1 MIRITRVT
9 SNIFFSHAKDYF
21 SENFSQ
27 EKWRGKQNSSTRFT
41 ETRGEQWLS
50 MNYNGSIQN
59 AKENSHCFILS
70 AENLLAH
77 CIPVTGSRMGE
88 LRPLYARQKG
98 GNSMPIAILYS
109 KFSSTNLQN
118 VMTVTLVSGYTGWE
132 LFKWKTR
139 KYISVIFDFSLVEG
153 VVIWLEVF

>member
-9 SNIFFSHAKDYF
+9 SNIFFSHTKDYF

-27 EKWRGKQNSSTRFT
+27 EKWRGKQNSSMRFT

-118 VMTVTLVSGYTGWE
+118 VMTASVRIYRVGYLNGKRVNISP
-132 LFKWKTR
+132 LFL
-139 KYISVIFDFSLVEG
+139 IFPSSKGL
-153 VVIWLEVF
+153 

>member
-1 MIRITRVT
+1 
-9 SNIFFSHAKDYF
+9 
-21 SENFSQ
+21 
-27 EKWRGKQNSSTRFT
+27 
-41 ETRGEQWLS
+41 
-50 MNYNGSIQN
+50 MNCNGSIQN

-118 VMTVTLVSGYTGWE
+118 VMTASVRIYRVGYLNGKRVNISP
-132 LFKWKTR
+132 LFL
-139 KYISVIFDFSLVEG
+139 IFPSSKGL
-153 VVIWLEVF
+153 

>member
-1 MIRITRVT
+1 MARETK
-9 SNIFFSHAKDYF
+9 FFDAIHRDS
-21 SENFSQ
+21 
-27 EKWRGKQNSSTRFT
+27 WRAT
-41 ETRGEQWLS
+41 LS
-50 MNYNGSIQN
+50 MNCNGSIQN

-118 VMTVTLVSGYTGWE
+118 VMTATLVSGYTGWKLYKRVNISP
-132 LFKWKTR
+132 LFL
-139 KYISVIFDFSLVEG
+139 IFPSSKGL
-153 VVIWLEVF
+153 

>member
-1 MIRITRVT
+1 MLRIYILFSRERLFFRK
-9 SNIFFSHAKDYF
+9 FFSGKMARETKFFDAIHRD
-21 SENFSQ
+21 S
-27 EKWRGKQNSSTRFT
+27 WRAT
-41 ETRGEQWLS
+41 LS
-50 MNYNGSIQN
+50 MNCNGSIQN

-153 VVIWLEVF
+153 VVI